1 MSASQSPSIP
11 MLRRQRHT
19 KIVSTIGPASS
30 SIEMIRA
37 LFVAGVDTFRLNFS
51 HGSHEDHGQRYHNI
65 RQIEKEFGR
74 PIGIFADLQ
83 GPKLRL
89 GKFADGFVDVGPG
102 SRIVL
107 DSDPTPGNA
116 ERVHLPHPEIIAAFQ
131 VGDPLLIDD
140 GKVSLKIIEKRTD
153 AVVAE
158 VVTGTK
164 LMDRKGVNLPGTII
178 NVSVLTPKD
187 LKDMEFALGLGVD
200 WVALSFVQHAQD
212 VIDAKKIIA
221 GRAQIIAKIEKPS
234 AVAHIDAI
242 IAETDAI
249 MLARGDL
256 GVECPPEQVPVIQ
269 KAVISAVRNAGK
281 PLIIATQMLESM
293 ISAPTPTRAE
303 ASDVATAVFDGA
315 DAVMTSAETASGD
328 FPIETVTIMDKI
340 ARTVETSEIYADLM
354 RHRHIPS
361 EANVAGAITAAAHH
375 VAQTVDATAIACFS
389 TSGQTALRMV
399 RERPN
404 MPVVCL
410 SPDEKVVRRLS
421 LSFAASPVLVKTM
434 DRFDDLI
441 ALAKQTLI
449 THEFAKPGDTIV
461 ITAGELHGEPGKTNT
476 LRVVTL

>member
-1 MSASQSPSIP
+1 MRMSAAASTP
-11 MLRRQRHT
+11 MLRCQRHT

-30 SIEMIRA
+30 SLEMIRK

-51 HGSHEDHGQRYHNI
+51 HGTHEDHKARYDNV
-65 RQIEKEFGR
+65 RAVEQEFGR

-89 GKFADGFVDVGPG
+89 GKFANGFIDVGPG
-102 SRIVL
+102 HKIIL
-107 DSDPTPGNA
+107 DSDPTPGD
-116 ERVHLPHPEIIAAFQ
+116 ETRVHMPHPEIIAAFQ

-140 GKVSLKIIEKRTD
+140 GKVALKIIDKRGD
-153 AVVAE
+153 SVVAE
-158 VVTGTK
+158 VITGTK

-178 NVSVLTPKD
+178 DVSVLTPKD

-200 WVALSFVQHAQD
+200 WIALSFVQHAKD

-221 GRAQIIAKIEKPS
+221 GRAQVIAKIEKPS
-234 AVAHIDAI
+234 AVEQIDAI
-242 IAETDAI
+242 IAETDAV

-256 GVECPPEQVPVIQ
+256 GVECPPERVPVIQ
-269 KAVISAVRNAGK
+269 KAIITAVRNAGK

-293 ISAPTPTRAE
+293 VSAPTPTRAE

-315 DAVMTSAETASGD
+315 DAVMTSAETASGE

-340 ARTVETSEIYADLM
+340 ARTVESSDIYADLM
-354 RHRHIPS
+354 KHRHIPT
-361 EANVAGAITAAAHH
+361 EASISGAITAAAHH
-375 VAQTVDATAIACFS
+375 VAQTVDAKAIACFS

-404 MPVVCL
+404 LPVVCL
-410 SPDEKVVRRLS
+410 SPDQAVVRRLS
-421 LSFAASPVLVKTM
+421 MSFAASPVLVQTM
-434 DRFDDLI
+434 NKFDDLI
-441 ALAKQTLI
+441 TLAKQTMT
-449 THEFAKPGDTIV
+449 THHFAKPGDTIV